1 MLSEKIFLDTSVTNN
16 RIVIILREQS
26 KMVKK
31 RFFLIFYILVTS
43 FPNNLVLFY
52 QCKLLFNLI
61 ISYYESFKESFNW

>member
-31 RFFLIFYILVTS
+31 RFFLNNYILVTS

-52 QCKLLFNLI
+52 Q
-61 ISYYESFKESFNW
+61 